1 MAEIRNPVKAI
12 KAFCIDCMGG
22 SYNEVKNCTSQIC
35 ALHPFR
41 MGRNPYR
48 TTVKREL
55 TEEQREELRERMR
68 KVQSA
73 QKSKNIERSN
83 QENSP

>member
-22 SYNEVKNCTSQIC
+22 SYNEVKNCQSNTC

-41 MGRNPYR
+41 TGRNPYR
-48 TTVKREL
+48 QKREM
-55 TEEQREELRERMR
+55 TAEQREN
-68 KVQSA
+68 A
-73 QKSKNIERSN
+73 IERLRQSREAKN
-83 QENSP
+83 QQ